1 MYILEVAPKKK
12 KEVCLED
19 YACMN
24 PSLQCHRTTPSKAST
39 VINFAQPYGH
49 VIQTLTHEV
58 KKIHFLFLIIYV
70 RNIVRATR
78 KVANME
84 NTLLEWSHC
93 HV

>member
-24 PSLQCHRTTPSKAST
+24 PSLQGYRTTPSKAST

-49 VIQTLTHEV
+49 VI
-58 KKIHFLFLIIYV
+58 
-70 RNIVRATR
+70 
-78 KVANME
+78 
-84 NTLLEWSHC
+84 
-93 HV
+93 